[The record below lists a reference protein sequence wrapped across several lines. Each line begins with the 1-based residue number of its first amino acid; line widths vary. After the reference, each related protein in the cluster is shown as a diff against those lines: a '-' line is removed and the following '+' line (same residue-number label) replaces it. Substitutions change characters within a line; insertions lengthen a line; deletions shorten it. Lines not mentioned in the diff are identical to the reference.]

1 MTIEKKILFINTKTK
16 MELNLQEKKPRIFKC
31 KNQHILFQKPK
42 NQARLAW
49 FKSLYFF
56 NIYTQK

>member
-1 MTIEKKILFINTKTK
+1 MTIEKNILFINTKTK
-16 MELNLQEKKPRIFKC
+16 MELNLQEKTPRILKC

-42 NQARLAW
+42 NQARLTW

-56 NIYTQK
+56 